1 MNKDN
6 DLVPLE
12 INLNAKAEGTLDEG
26 ILAMFGGAI
35 EMLMRGMFGG
45 KIMPLNVTGTKKQI
59 ASFQKALGHEA
70 KYLKAMKKY
79 GLDKPGANKSKA
91 QLDRAIKNF
100 EKDTG
105 IVWPFK

>member
-12 INLNAKAEGTLDEG
+12 INLNAKAEGALNESW
-26 ILAMFGGAI
+26 LAMFGGAI
-35 EMLMRGMFGG
+35 ETIMAGMFGG
-45 KIMPLNVTGTKKQI
+45 SRIPVNVTGTKKQI
-59 ASFQKALGHEA
+59 GSFQKALGHEA
-70 KYLKAMKKY
+70 KYLKSMKKY
-79 GLDKPGANKSKA
+79 GLDNPASHKSKA
-91 QLDRAIKNF
+91 SLDRAVKNF

>member
-12 INLNAKAEGTLDEG
+12 INLNAKAEGTLNESW
-26 ILAMFGGAI
+26 LAMFGGAI

-45 KIMPLNVTGTKKQI
+45 SSVPVNVTGTKRQI
-59 ASFQKALGHEA
+59 GSFKKALGHEA
-70 KYLKAMKKY
+70 KYLKAMKKH
-79 GLDKPGANKSKA
+79 GLDNPASHKSKSS
-91 QLDRAIKNF
+91 LDRSIKNF
-100 EKDTG
+100 ESDTG

>member
-12 INLNAKAEGTLDEG
+12 INLNAKAEGILDEG

-45 KIMPLNVTGTKKQI
+45 SSVPVNVTGTKRQI
-59 ASFQKALGHEA
+59 GSFKKALGHEA
-70 KYLKAMKKY
+70 KYLKAMKKH
-79 GLDKPGANKSKA
+79 GLDNPASHKSKSS
-91 QLDRAIKNF
+91 LDRSIKNF
-100 EKDTG
+100 ESDTG